1 MCAVIEP
8 VNGGQSGS
16 ILLCQQCDMSVALPP
31 LPYGTKAVCP
41 RCKTTLTARW
51 EEPRKRPIGYA
62 LSALFMLLLANLFPF
77 VDMRV
82 AGITSEISLI
92 QIPQV
97 MLSDNYISMATL
109 FMVLVQL
116 IPAFCMVAIILLCLR
131 VRMPIRWKTA
141 MAKALFQFKT
151 WCMVEIFLAGVLV
164 SFVKLMAYG
173 EIGIGSS
180 FIPYCLFC
188 SVH

>member
-1 MCAVIEP
+1 
-8 VNGGQSGS
+8 
-16 ILLCQQCDMSVALPP
+16 MSVALPP

-116 IPAFCMVAIILLCLR
+116 IPAFCMVAITVYSVCY
-131 VRMPIRWKTA
+131 KC
-141 MAKALFQFKT
+141 ALFSALIVIGCGKT
-151 WCMVEIFLAGVLV
+151 SPLRQQ
-164 SFVKLMAYG
+164 
-173 EIGIGSS
+173 
-180 FIPYCLFC
+180 CLTD
-188 SVH
+188 